1 MSELVKKTLLAGLG
15 AISLSREKAEEIAA
29 DLIKRGDLAKSDES
43 KFVREMIDV
52 AEKNKVR
59 LEEKIED
66 VVAKTLARLDIPT
79 RSEINE
85 LKEEIKKLTKKEK

>member
-15 AISLSREKAEEIAA
+15 AVSLSREKAEEIAA
-29 DLIKRGDLAKSDES
+29 DLIKRGELAKSDES

-52 AEKNKVR
+52 AEKNKAR
-59 LEEKIED
+59 LEEKIEEA
-66 VVAKTLARLDIPT
+66 VAKALARLDIPT

-85 LKEEIKKLTKKEK
+85 LKEEIKKLTRKEK